1 MEPPCKKKKKKKE
14 GNIDIVPVKNSNL
27 FWMNVNDVQKGLG
40 IKNMSNLVMREIKGI
55 FNTRNP
61 TASQIKEYKLSLAN
75 LMNNHS
81 RDSNKIK
88 FICSDIGEKIIK
100 NYRGVRRFNKD
111 KIDRR
116 KKKKKEKILE
126 LF

>member
-1 MEPPCKKKKKKKE
+1 MQKKKKKKE